1 MYGAWA
7 AYLTG
12 REAVLAH
19 GLEQPGH
26 LRRMAGPRIRQ
37 DERVVARVVRTEAG
51 RPQPLKDALRLHQP
65 EGHTIKGAR

>member
-1 MYGAWA
+1 MGGLCAE
-7 AYLTG
+7 YLAG

-26 LRRMAGPRIRQ
+26 LRRMAGPRVRQ

-51 RPQPLKDALRLHQP
+51 RPQPLQDALRLS
-65 EGHTIKGAR
+65 